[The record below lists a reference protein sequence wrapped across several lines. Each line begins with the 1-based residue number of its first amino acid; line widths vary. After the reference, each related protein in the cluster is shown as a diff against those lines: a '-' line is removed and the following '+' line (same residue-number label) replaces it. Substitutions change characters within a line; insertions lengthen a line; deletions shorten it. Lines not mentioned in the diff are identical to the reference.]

1 MNLKNFLKNKAVRVG
16 LAVLGLGVIL
26 TIGIIIDVRLSYRHL
41 IYKAADVP
49 SEPVVIIL
57 GASLKPDGTPS
68 DALTDRLQVGYDL
81 YSEYKG
87 KLILVTGD
95 DGRFKSNEVAVM
107 RAMLEQA
114 GVPKTNILVDGQ
126 GYRTYESCAHAKNQF
141 NITQA
146 IIVTQNFHLPRALYL
161 CNQLGVQSVGVSADL
176 HSYRDIVWMTIR
188 DWLASFKAWIDIN
201 IWTPKPPV

>member
-16 LAVLGLGVIL
+16 LAVLSLGAIF

-49 SEPVVIIL
+49 PEPVVIIL

-68 DALTDRLQVGYDL
+68 DALIDRLQVGYDL

-87 KLILVTGD
+87 KLILITGD

-107 RAMLEQA
+107 RAMLERA
-114 GVPKTNILVDGQ
+114 GIPEANILVDGQ
-126 GYRTYESCAHAKNQF
+126 GYRTFESCARAKKDF

-176 HSYRDIVWMTIR
+176 HSYRNIVWMTVR
-188 DWLASFKAWIDIN
+188 DWLASFKAWIDVN
-201 IWTPKPPV
+201 VWTPKPPV